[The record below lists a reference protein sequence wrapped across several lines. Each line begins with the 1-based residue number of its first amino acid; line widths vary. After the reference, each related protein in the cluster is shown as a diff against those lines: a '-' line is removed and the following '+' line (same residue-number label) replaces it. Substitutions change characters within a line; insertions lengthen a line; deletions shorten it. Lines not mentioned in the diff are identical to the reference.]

1 MKTLKTMMVVLSLL
15 IPTMFGHAQNA
26 TDTSANGTAC
36 TDFYGPAFYSATS
49 SRDHSILKFIH
60 VDSMGMCRM
69 TSSTRYFKYGVGSS
83 RPN

>member
-1 MKTLKTMMVVLSLL
+1 MRDTNLAKISGL
-15 IPTMFGHAQNA
+15 IVTFGEIASN
-26 TDTSANGTAC
+26 
-36 TDFYGPAFYSATS
+36 
-49 SRDHSILKFIH
+49 SILKFFQ